1 MSSNRRGSAT
11 DTPRDA
17 WWLWRSTAT
26 PTTRT
31 SRNESITERKTREQ
45 QLWLGVWRGSHG
57 WSRSPKRWTSTWRK
71 RELRTEL
78 VGLPTC
84 NITRPIV
91 RIWLRH
97 TSSELQYLSGIEL
110 FESKLVTMTRLL
122 MQTSE
127 FPSLSN
133 NAQMSNPNQSSMW
146 STAGSRNLG
155 GPSPRNQATPQQ
167 GGQDDMF
174 SPTSSRGQGGFR
186 FGNQGNIG
194 QQTQSSSVDD
204 FPPLNQTS
212 NGEMGSDRTASLM
225 SSLGFSSQ
233 AAGAGPSASNRGNGL
248 LNALSANS
256 RANEARSPPGIGA
269 PGSSRPQDGKPP
281 GLEEPRQKS
290 SKEDAVPDDA
300 SNAADYNNADYSATN
315 YVAQTMQKRLD
326 TEDVIDPLEGMPASD
341 KWGLKGLTTLMNNY
355 PDYHAMVVGMDPN
368 SLGLDINSQ
377 ELFST
382 QIYSLFDDAPPRPV
396 LSNGRF
402 RLPDCYNVTNVQPI
416 ESKIQ
421 SFNEETLFWIFYSCT
436 ADVKQQMAAVELHS
450 RNWRWH
456 KKHQIWLTKDE
467 HMTPQIL
474 SPNHERG
481 YYVVW
486 DTNSWRKERV
496 CASRSVLD
504 DII

>member
-84 NITRPIV
+84 NITRPI
-91 RIWLRH
+91 
-97 TSSELQYLSGIEL
+97 
-110 FESKLVTMTRLL
+110 
-122 MQTSE
+122 TSE

-486 DTNSWRKERV
+486 DTNSWRKERKELTLHYGD
-496 CASRSVLD
+496 LD
-504 DII
+504 TTLGQAQVVP

>member
-1 MSSNRRGSAT
+1 MAGAGPQNAAR
-11 DTPRDA
+11 
-17 WWLWRSTAT
+17 
-26 PTTRT
+26 
-31 SRNESITERKTREQ
+31 
-45 QLWLGVWRGSHG
+45 QLGGNVSFAQ
-57 WSRSPKRWTSTWRK
+57 S
-71 RELRTEL
+71 
-78 VGLPTC
+78 
-84 NITRPIV
+84 
-91 RIWLRH
+91 
-97 TSSELQYLSGIEL
+97 LSGSQPATSL
-110 FESKLVTMTRLL
+110 DL
-122 MQTSE
+122 SE

-315 YVAQTMQKRLD
+315 YVAQAMQKRLD

-486 DTNSWRKERV
+486 DTNSWRKERKELTLHYGD
-496 CASRSVLD
+496 LD
-504 DII
+504 TTLGQAQVVP

>member
-1 MSSNRRGSAT
+1 MIAISALLF
-11 DTPRDA
+11 
-17 WWLWRSTAT
+17 WLGCIEDGLRLI
-26 PTTRT
+26 PGD
-31 SRNESITERKTREQ
+31 KYREQ

-57 WSRSPKRWTSTWRK
+57 GNRSPKRSSSTWRK
-71 RELRTEL
+71 RELRAEL
-78 VGLPTC
+78 VGLSTC

-97 TSSELQYLSGIEL
+97 TLSELQYLSGIEL
-110 FESKLVTMTRLL
+110 FEPKLVTMTRLL

-233 AAGAGPSASNRGNGL
+233 ATGAGPSVSNRGNGL
-248 LNALSANS
+248 LNALSATS

-269 PGSSRPQDGKPP
+269 PGRFSSFLPAIPNAYFIRLFKTARRQTSWP
-281 GLEEPRQKS
+281 GRAPAKVFQGGC
-290 SKEDAVPDDA
+290 
-300 SNAADYNNADYSATN
+300 
-315 YVAQTMQKRLD
+315 VARRC
-326 TEDVIDPLEGMPASD
+326 
-341 KWGLKGLTTLMNNY
+341 
-355 PDYHAMVVGMDPN
+355 
-368 SLGLDINSQ
+368 
-377 ELFST
+377 F
-382 QIYSLFDDAPPRPV
+382 
-396 LSNGRF
+396 
-402 RLPDCYNVTNVQPI
+402 
-416 ESKIQ
+416 
-421 SFNEETLFWIFYSCT
+421 
-436 ADVKQQMAAVELHS
+436 
-450 RNWRWH
+450 
-456 KKHQIWLTKDE
+456 
-467 HMTPQIL
+467 
-474 SPNHERG
+474 
-481 YYVVW
+481 
-486 DTNSWRKERV
+486 
-496 CASRSVLD
+496 
-504 DII
+504 